1 MGLAVTRILGIRT
14 VDLLK
19 VVTCIALVSASSGL
33 FVYLASM
40 AMLASQNVVIR
51 LIVEVI
57 FGATGFG
64 IGLLIIRFVVKLAER
79 VRLVAVL
86 LGR

>member
-1 MGLAVTRILGIRT
+1 
-14 VDLLK
+14 
-19 VVTCIALVSASSGL
+19 
-33 FVYLASM
+33 M

-64 IGLLIIRFVVKLAER
+64 IGLLIIRFVVKHYEPVLYLAER